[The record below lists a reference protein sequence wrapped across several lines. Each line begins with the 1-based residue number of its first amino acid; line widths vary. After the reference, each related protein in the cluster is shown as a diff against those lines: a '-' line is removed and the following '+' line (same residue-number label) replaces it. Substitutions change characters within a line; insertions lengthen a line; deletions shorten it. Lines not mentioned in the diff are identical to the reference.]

1 VPAASANLVAGLKI
15 LDLDYAGQG
24 SPFLGEGSNVNPR
37 GAVFSP
43 DLIQLMKVV
52 LEDATAELPEAKR
65 TSAIKA
71 EMACSILAA
80 AGKGERNPDVLRML
94 AVGSLVD
101 CSHYSHDISPER
113 RVV

>member
-1 VPAASANLVAGLKI
+1 M
-15 LDLDYAGQG
+15 
-24 SPFLGEGSNVNPR
+24 NPS

-43 DLIQLMKVV
+43 DLIALMRAV
-52 LEDATAELPEAKR
+52 LEDASAQLPEAKR

-71 EMACSILAA
+71 EMACHILAA
-80 AGKGERNPDVLRML
+80 AEKGERDREVLKTL